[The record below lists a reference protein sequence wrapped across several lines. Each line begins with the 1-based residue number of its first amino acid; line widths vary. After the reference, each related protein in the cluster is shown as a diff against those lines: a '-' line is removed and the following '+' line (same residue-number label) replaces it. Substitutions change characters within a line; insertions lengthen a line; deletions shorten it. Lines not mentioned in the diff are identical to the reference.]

1 MKKIWLA
8 LAGMILAFSATAAQ
22 FTDGKQYITLDKPVA
37 GEPQVLEFFSFY
49 CPHCYE
55 VEQVLH
61 VSDTVKKKLPEGTKM
76 TKYHVEFLGPLGK
89 DLTQAWAVAI
99 ALGVEDKITAPMFE
113 AVQKTQTVQTTA
125 DIRKVFVDAGVKGED
140 YDAAWNSFV
149 VKSLVAQQEKAA
161 ADFQLQGVPA
171 MYVNGKYQV
180 NMRGMDT
187 TSMDIFV
194 QQYADTVKTWLDEVT
209 TYKRRSLTGVFV

>member
-8 LAGMILAFSATAAQ
+8 LAGMVLAFSVSAAQ
-22 FTDGKQYITLDKPVA
+22 FTDGKEFVTLEKPVV

-49 CPHCYE
+49 CPHCYQFE
-55 VEQVLH
+55 EVLH

-89 DLTQAWAVAI
+89 DLTQAWAVAL

-113 AVQKTQTVQTTA
+113 AVQKTQTVQNVA
-125 DIRKVFVDAGVKGED
+125 DIRNVFINAGVKAEE

-161 ADFQLQGVPA
+161 SDLQLQGVPA
-171 MYVNGKYQV
+171 IFVNGKYQL
-180 NMRGMDT
+180 NPQGMDT
-187 TSMDIFV
+187 SNMDVFV
-194 QQYADTVKTWLDEVT
+194 QQYADVAKFLVE
-209 TYKRRSLTGVFV
+209 KK